1 MAYIVVQD
9 AIVSANDE
17 FPMCCVRYIGH
28 RQDEAMQV
36 VKRLLTGMYRNW
48 VVVQD
53 RMVDDGEILIRTAD
67 GIRHGVI
74 SIQTV

>member
-28 RQDEAMQV
+28 RQDEAMLV
-36 VKRLLTGMYRNW
+36 VKRLLTGMYRDW
-48 VVVQD
+48 IVVQD
-53 RMVDDGEILIRTAD
+53 RMVDDGEILIRTED
-67 GIRHGVI
+67 RRKHGVI
-74 SIQTV
+74 SIQ

>member
-1 MAYIVVQD
+1 MTYIVVQD

-28 RQDEAMQV
+28 RQDEAMLV
-36 VKRLLTGMYRNW
+36 VKRLLTGMYRDW

-53 RMVDDGEILIRTAD
+53 RMAYNGEILIRTAD
-67 GIRHGVI
+67 GRKHGVI
-74 SIQTV
+74 SIQ